1 MKARCET
8 SDAETRA
15 GLEKARGTAAMERTF
30 LPDRQRRVELEAAE
44 AKAVAMFDAIESAGL
59 IVPGKTEAELDA
71 DIFELAKRD
80 FGVTVHWHKRV
91 VRTGL
96 NALTTY
102 YDDPPL
108 RTLGDEDIVY
118 LDFGP
123 VFADW
128 EADMGRSYALG
139 RDPERKRLVA
149 DLPRVFATVQ
159 AHYHASPDI
168 TGAALYAFAQ
178 SAARA
183 AGWDFGGKIAG
194 HIVGEFPHAQLV
206 PGDRD
211 LHRIAPANPTR
222 MRDPDSNGRE
232 RFWILEI
239 HLVDRDRQFG
249 GFYERLL

>member
-1 MKARCET
+1 
-8 SDAETRA
+8 
-15 GLEKARGTAAMERTF
+15 
-30 LPDRQRRVELEAAE
+30 
-44 AKAVAMFDAIESAGL
+44 MFDAIESTGL
-59 IVPGKTEAELDA
+59 IAPGKTEAKLDA
-71 DIFELAKRD
+71 EIFELAKRD
-80 FGVTVHWHKRV
+80 FGVTIHWHKRV

-108 RTLGDEDIVY
+108 RTLGPDDIVY

-123 VFADW
+123 VFAEW

-139 RDPERKRLVA
+139 TDPDKKRLIA
-149 DLPRVFATVQ
+149 DLPRVFEIVK
-159 AHYHASPDI
+159 AHYRASPDI
-168 TGAALYAFAQ
+168 TGAGLYAFAQ
-178 SAARA
+178 RA
-183 AGWDFGGKIAG
+183 AHDAGWEFGGKIAG

-211 LHRIAPANPTR
+211 RHRIAPANPKR

-239 HLVDRDRQFG
+239 HLVDGAGQFG